1 VLVFPARRTERNPL
15 LTTAALFIR
24 RPRLQGRHSGRFET
38 ERVLLALRASTS
50 DASEHEPVEP
60 LDPDAMRSLL
70 RSHSDWLKGE
80 TELLAELG
88 LREDV
93 ANLVDFGP
101 IALSR
106 VSEAHQRE
114 SSERRRLEAV
124 ARANYAAQAQTH
136 AAVIDLLEAG
146 SLPDLAARLDELAQS
161 RFGLATGVIALEGDG
176 GTPDGWV
183 PMVVGQVDA
192 LIGSHRLSKLG
203 RCPTAVGLFG
213 SLGPEIGSAALL
225 RLQMWKPVRQGVIAF
240 GAVDPLAFSE
250 DMGAEL
256 VTFLARVVERTAERW
271 PSP

>member
-1 VLVFPARRTERNPL
+1 M
-15 LTTAALFIR
+15 
-24 RPRLQGRHSGRFET
+24 
-38 ERVLLALRASTS
+38 ERVPLALRASTS
-50 DASEHEPVEP
+50 DASQCATVRPD
-60 LDPDAMRSLL
+60 DPDSLRSLI
-70 RSHSDWLKGE
+70 REHADWLKGE
-80 TELLAELG
+80 AELLAEVG

-93 ANLVDFGP
+93 ANVVDFGP

-124 ARANYAAQAQTH
+124 ARANFAAQAQTH
-136 AAVIDLLEAG
+136 AAVIDLLEAE
-146 SLPDLAARLDELAQS
+146 SLANLATRLDALSRS
-161 RFGLATGVIALEGDG
+161 RFGLATGAIAIEGDSLA
-176 GTPDGWV
+176 PEGWV
-183 PMVVGQVDA
+183 PLVSGQVDA

-213 SLGPEIGSAALL
+213 ALGPDIGSVALL
-225 RLQMWKPVRQGVIAF
+225 RLQIWKPARQGVIAF
-240 GAVDPLAFSE
+240 GSLDPLAFSD

>member
-1 VLVFPARRTERNPL
+1 
-15 LTTAALFIR
+15 
-24 RPRLQGRHSGRFET
+24 
-38 ERVLLALRASTS
+38 LALRASTS
-50 DASEHEPVEP
+50 DASKQEPAQVF
-60 LDPDAMRSLL
+60 DPDSLRSLL
-70 RSHSDWLKGE
+70 RTNGEWLKGE
-80 TELLAELG
+80 AELLVELG

-93 ANLVDFGP
+93 ANVIDFGP

-114 SSERRRLEAV
+114 SNERRRLEAV

-136 AAVIDLLEAG
+136 AAVIDLLEAE
-146 SLPDLAARLDELAQS
+146 SLPDLAARLDELSRS
-161 RFGLATGVIALEGDG
+161 RFGLATGAIAVEGEAA
-176 GTPDGWV
+176 PSGWV
-183 PMVVGQVDA
+183 PLVSGQVDA

-213 SLGPEIGSAALL
+213 PLGPDIGSAALL
-225 RLQMWKPVRQGVIAF
+225 RLQMWKPARQGVIAF
-240 GAVDPLAFSE
+240 GALDPLAFSE

>member
-1 VLVFPARRTERNPL
+1 M
-15 LTTAALFIR
+15 
-24 RPRLQGRHSGRFET
+24 
-38 ERVLLALRASTS
+38 ALRVSTS
-50 DASEHEPVEP
+50 DASEQESVDAV
-60 LDPDAMRSLL
+60 DPDSMRSLI
-70 RSHSDWLKGE
+70 RAHREWLKGE
-80 TELLAELG
+80 TELLGELG

-136 AAVIDLLEAG
+136 AAVIDLLEAE
-146 SLPDLAARLDELAQS
+146 SLQDLAARLDELARA

-183 PMVVGQVDA
+183 PLVSGQVDA

-213 SLGPEIGSAALL
+213 PLGPEIGSAALL
-225 RLQMWKPVRQGVIAF
+225 RLQMWKPARQGVIAF
-240 GAVDPLAFSE
+240 GAVDALAFSE